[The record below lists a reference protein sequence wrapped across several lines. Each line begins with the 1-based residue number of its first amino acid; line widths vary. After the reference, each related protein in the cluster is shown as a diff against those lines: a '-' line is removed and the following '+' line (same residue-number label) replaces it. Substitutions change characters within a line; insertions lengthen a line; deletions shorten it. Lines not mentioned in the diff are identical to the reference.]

1 MLHKILKM
9 CRAGHLSGSDIN
21 NKIVYLLTIMHRITL
36 LLLVLISGYW
46 KISAFGQ
53 TRDTIVFY
61 NGQVLIGDIRNGQ
74 FGEITINDVD
84 LKILQVKQYKI
95 KWLTTDNRFR
105 LQTNDKTEHTGRLTK
120 SGKDGWVN
128 ITLDNGDTVL
138 TQITDISLI
147 IALEKKFLVGLDGSL
162 TAGFSYAK
170 SSDLGQ
176 TNLSSTVHY
185 ASDNFDYLVSVSLN
199 GSIDS
204 SKYSRDR
211 EDMGLFVTRSIGPS
225 WFLAVSFSYQ
235 RNLELNIARRYQE
248 IVGGGNKLFVH
259 QNWTLLAT
267 SGLAFNQEK
276 STGGTSSGLLLE
288 IPVSLRFNFF
298 KYRHP
303 NIQITSIQ
311 SVFFS
316 LSQSGRIRFNSNT
329 TFSWELVKNFR
340 LNINPYLNYD
350 NQPPEGNSNY
360 DYGTSVGLTFTF

>member
-1 MLHKILKM
+1 MYRFVCLF
-9 CRAGHLSGSDIN
+9 
-21 NKIVYLLTIMHRITL
+21 
-36 LLLVLISGYW
+36 LLVAVGNLYAVS
-46 KISAFGQ
+46 Q

-74 FGEITINDVD
+74 FGEITINDID
-84 LKILQVKQYKI
+84 LKLLQVKQYKI
-95 KWLTTDNRFR
+95 RWLNTDNRFR
-105 LQTNDKTEHTGRLTK
+105 LQTNDKTEYTGRLNK
-120 SGKDGWVN
+120 SGKDGWVD
-128 ITLDNGDTVL
+128 IILDDGDTIL
-138 TQITDISLI
+138 TQITNISLI

-176 TNLSSTVHY
+176 TNLSSSIHY
-185 ASDNFDYLVSVSLN
+185 ASNKFDYLVSASLN

-211 EDMGLFVTRSIGPS
+211 EDMGLFVTRNTGPS
-225 WFLAVSFSYQ
+225 WFVAVNFSYQ

-248 IVGGGNKLFVH
+248 IIGGGNKLFVR
-259 QNWTLLAT
+259 QSWTLLAT

-276 STGGTSSGLLLE
+276 STGGVSSGLLLE
-288 IPVSLRFNFF
+288 IPLSLRFNFF

-316 LSQSGRIRFNSNT
+316 LSQSGRVRFNSNT

-360 DYGTSVGLTFTF
+360 DYGTSIGLSFTF